1 MSENIFNHEELKT
14 KLREL
19 RKKQLKTD
27 VRLASEFEEVLSRV
41 ADEIRSNQELREDWD
56 KFFLETADDNPYTN

>member
-1 MSENIFNHEELKT
+1 MSENILRHEELKT

-27 VRLASEFEEVLSRV
+27 VRLTAEFAEVLSKV
-41 ADEIRSNQELREDWD
+41 ADEIRNNQELREDWD
-56 KFFLETADDNPYTN
+56 KFFLDTADDNPYTN